1 MAARTFGRRL
11 IHHLVPAAL
20 NAALVGVAML
30 DHHVGVGVVLGFG
43 VSAVVAAVRDHRHQS
58 KIAAESARLDAELSS
73 ALAAFRSR
81 RDRREAEQP
90 EDRYS

>member
-11 IHHLVPAAL
+11 VYHLVLAGL
-20 NAALVGVAML
+20 NAALVAVAML
-30 DHHVGVGVVLGFG
+30 DHHVGVGVVIGFG
-43 VSAVVAAVRDHRHQS
+43 VSAVVSAVRDHRRQS

-73 ALAAFRSR
+73 TLAAFRAR